1 MRSRKDKK
9 ARAKD
14 TTRFR
19 NEKLIKCETC
29 KFLFNGICEISN
41 IPRHK
46 NETRCIDYKAIQPFT

>member
-14 TTRFR
+14 GTRFR

-29 KFLFNGICEISN
+29 NFLFNGICEISN

-46 NETRCIDYKAIQPFT
+46 NETSCIDYKAI

>member
-14 TTRFR
+14 TVRFK
-19 NEKLIKCETC
+19 NEKLMKCGTC

-41 IPRHK
+41 TLRYR
-46 NETRCIDYKAIQPFT
+46 NEARCIDYKAI